1 MMDARQFFGHGCG
14 FVDISLLAAALLS
27 EQTLIWTLDKKF
39 EVLAAEL
46 NKAYRP
52 TLHS

>member
-52 TLHS
+52 TLHA